1 MLNSKI
7 NDVNNFTEN
16 VGTGTAELEQGKANV
31 QDQASFEEMLTSDTI
46 PEGSLGG
53 KIMQG
58 FMQVSNNV
66 QYYKNAAN
74 ASIKKAT
81 TNPELQNILDMMH
94 RMHTY
99 SKENTITAR
108 VVNKFVQST
117 DQLTKLQ

>member
-1 MLNSKI
+1 MLNKTI

-16 VGTGTAELEQGKANV
+16 TASTTVDAEKGHANI
-31 QDQASFEEMLTSDTI
+31 QDQQAFEEMLTSDTI

-53 KIMQG
+53 KIMNG
-58 FMQVSNNV
+58 FMQVSNNM

-74 ASIKKAT
+74 ASIKKAS

-94 RMHTY
+94 RMHTN
-99 SKENTITAR
+99 SKEVTITSR
-108 VVNKFVQST
+108 LVNKFVQST